1 MLLLRVFQ
9 EERGMKVNKLHV
21 YRSMSCRNK
30 IPATTLLLRQ
40 ERGQLLQLLL
50 IVFLLVGFVLL
61 RPGIGQGQEAE
72 VAAGGKPLFEE
83 NCMVC
88 HGQGGKG
95 DGIMVT
101 FNLLT
106 VIPPDLTLL
115 GKKNGGHFPF
125 WRIYGVIDGRDPL
138 KAHGSR
144 EMPLWG
150 DEFRLEAATSTMGQS
165 EVRGKILSL
174 VYYLQSIQEK

>member
-1 MLLLRVFQ
+1 M
-9 EERGMKVNKLHV
+9 NPDKLQM
-21 YRSMSCRNK
+21 YRSVNRHAEV
-30 IPATTLLLRQ
+30 PAALLFLRQ
-40 ERGQLLQLLL
+40 EQERDRLLPWLLA
-50 IVFLLVGFVLL
+50 VFLLIGFVLL
-61 RPGIGQGQEAE
+61 KPGIGRGQEAE

-88 HGQGGKG
+88 HGRDGKG
-95 DGIMVT
+95 DGVMVT
-101 FNLLT
+101 FGLLT
-106 VIPPDLTLL
+106 VTPPDLTLL

-125 WRIYGVIDGRDPL
+125 WRVYGVIDGRDPL

-150 DEFRLEAATSTMGQS
+150 DEFRLESASSAMAQT
-165 EVRGKILSL
+165 EVRGKILAL

>member
-1 MLLLRVFQ
+1 MMFSLRVYK
-9 EERGMKVNKLHV
+9 EEIYMKINKPCVLYFDNRV
-21 YRSMSCRNK
+21 CASPSV
-30 IPATTLLLRQ
+30 TLPLIFAGLVLISLILLMPSLG
-40 ERGQLLQLLL
+40 RGQEQ
-50 IVFLLVGFVLL
+50 
-61 RPGIGQGQEAE
+61 E
-72 VAAGGKPLFEE
+72 VAAGGKIIFEE

-101 FNLLT
+101 FSLLNVT
-106 VIPPDLTLL
+106 PPDLTLL
-115 GKKNGGHFPF
+115 GKRNGGHFPF
-125 WRIYGVIDGRDPL
+125 WRVYGVIDGREPL

-150 DEFRLEAATSTMGQS
+150 DEFRLDAGNSTMTQS

-174 VYYLQSIQEK
+174 VYYLQSIQVK

>member
-1 MLLLRVFQ
+1 MKENKLYVCRSTSRRSNVLSSMLLL
-9 EERGMKVNKLHV
+9 ERDRLLHLV
-21 YRSMSCRNK
+21 L
-30 IPATTLLLRQ
+30 TTLLLI
-40 ERGQLLQLLL
+40 GC
-50 IVFLLVGFVLL
+50 VLL
-61 RPGIGQGQEAE
+61 MPGIGRGQEAE
-72 VAAGGKPLFEE
+72 VAAGGKVVFDD

-101 FNLLT
+101 FNVLST
-106 VIPPDLTLL
+106 TPPDLTLL
-115 GKKNGGHFPF
+115 GKRNNGHFPF
-125 WRIYGVIDGRDPL
+125 WRVYGVIDGRDPL

-150 DEFRLEAATSTMGQS
+150 DEFRLEAGTSAIAQS

-174 VYYLQSIQEK
+174 VYYLQSIQQK